1 MQAGL
6 QMTVPFDLCIGR
18 SPFSEMK
25 PQSGGI
31 ERKASQIG
39 RRGKP
44 SAHKSEGTVMQAD
57 LQMTVPFDLCI
68 GRSPFS
74 EMKPQSGG
82 IERKAS
88 QIGRR
93 GKPSAHKQEG
103 TVMQAG

>member
-6 QMTVPFDLCIGR
+6 QMTVPSDLYIGR

-39 RRGKP
+39 RRGK
-44 SAHKSEGTVMQAD
+44 
-57 LQMTVPFDLCI
+57 L
-68 GRSPFS
+68 
-74 EMKPQSGG
+74 
-82 IERKAS
+82 
-88 QIGRR
+88 
-93 GKPSAHKQEG
+93 SAHKQEG